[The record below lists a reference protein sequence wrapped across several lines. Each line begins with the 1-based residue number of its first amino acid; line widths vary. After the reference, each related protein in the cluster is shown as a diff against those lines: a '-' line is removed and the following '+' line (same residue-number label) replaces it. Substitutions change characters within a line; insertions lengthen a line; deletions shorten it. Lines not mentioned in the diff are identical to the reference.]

1 MASTNAGTAPYFTQ
15 INDSADIV
23 TITAS
28 SYTLSFNDLGRLLIF
43 NSASAQTVTVPLLG
57 KGFTANLLRIGAGA
71 VTVSA
76 GTGAS
81 VTGGTTLVQ
90 NQVTPLLKY
99 TDTAYMLP
107 TMGAEVTKMVTF
119 TQDATSV
126 SHTGTV
132 AIPAGAWLHS
142 IQVTT
147 SVLWTPTGA
156 ATMKVGDTA
165 DDDGYFTGIDLK
177 ATDLLVGEVLNTA
190 SSTNWGGKEGVY
202 LVAATG
208 RSGPTA
214 SNFGRYYAAGSNV
227 TGIITVGTPA
237 NTTGRTF
244 MTVHYSVGDTIP
256 AVVA

>member
-1 MASTNAGTAPYFTQ
+1 MSNVSGATAPYFTPT
-15 INDSADIV
+15 NDSANAV

-28 SYTLSFNDLGRLLIF
+28 TYTVSFNDLGRVLIF

-57 KGFTANLLRIGAGA
+57 KGFTCQFLRIGAGE
-71 VTVSA
+71 VTVAA
-76 GTGAS
+76 GTGATL
-81 VTGGTTLVQ
+81 TGATTLPRYSTVPI
-90 NQVTPLLKY
+90 VKY
-99 TDTAYMLP
+99 TDTAYLAGD
-107 TMGAEVTKMVTF
+107 TGYSVTKMVTF

-142 IQVTT
+142 IQVTN

-165 DDDGYFTGIDLK
+165 DDDGYFIGIDLK

-190 SSTNWGGKEGVY
+190 SSTNWGGKEGAY

-214 SNFGRYYAAGSNV
+214 TNFGRYYAAGSNV

-237 NTTGRTF
+237 NTAGRTF
-244 MTVHYSVGDTIP
+244 MSVTYSLGEVIA